1 VRAALAI
8 AAKDLVLELRGRE
21 VVVTLFVFAF
31 LTLTLFSLAAPEGS
45 RAPAELAPGILWVT
59 FLFAGV
65 LGLGR
70 TFEREREN
78 ECFRG
83 LLLSPVEPMQVYW
96 GKCLSTLAFMLVFQA
111 LLWFPFC
118 VLFNFPP
125 LSGFAGLW
133 ASFFLGDVGFVALG
147 VLLSATTIHARGRE
161 VVLPLLL
168 LPLCL
173 PVLVLGVRAAA
184 AMLGEG
190 GLAQAAGPLGRLAAF
205 DVIFLTLGSLL
216 FSLAVE
222 E

>member
-8 AAKDLVLELRGRE
+8 AGKDLVLELRGRE
-21 VVVTLFVFAF
+21 VVVTLFVFSF
-31 LTLTLFSLAAPEGS
+31 LILTLFSLAAPEGS
-45 RAPAELAPGILWVT
+45 RALRELAPGILWVT

-83 LLLSPVEPMQVYW
+83 LLLSPVDPMQVYW

-118 VLFNFPP
+118 VLYDFPP
-125 LSGFAGLW
+125 LGSLAGMA
-133 ASFFLGDVGFVALG
+133 ASFVLGDIGFVALG
-147 VLLSATTIHARGRE
+147 VLLSAMTIHARGRE
-161 VVLPLLL
+161 IVLPLLL
-168 LPLCL
+168 FPLCL
-173 PVLVLGVRAAA
+173 PVLVLGVRAATA
-184 AMLGEG
+184 LLGDG
-190 GLAQAAGPLGRLAAF
+190 GVAQAAPALGRLAAF
-205 DVIFLTLGSLL
+205 DVIFLSLGSLL

>member
-1 VRAALAI
+1 MRAVLAI
-8 AAKDLVLELRGRE
+8 AGKDLLLELRGRE

-31 LTLTLFSLAAPEGS
+31 LTLTLFSLSAPPGS
-45 RAPAELAPGILWVT
+45 QALGELSPGVLWVT

-83 LLLSPVEPMQVYW
+83 LLLSPVDPSRVYW
-96 GKCLSTLAFMLVFQA
+96 GKCISTLAFLLLFQA

-118 VLFNFPP
+118 VLY
-125 LSGFAGLW
+125 GFSPVGNLPGIW
-133 ASFFLGDVGFVALG
+133 GSFLLGDLGFVSLG
-147 VLLSATTIHARGRE
+147 VLLSGMTIHARGKE

-173 PVLVLGVRAAA
+173 PVLVFGVRAAA
-184 AMLGEG
+184 TLLGGAPFSEA
-190 GLAQAAGPLGRLAAF
+190 LPWLGRLAAF
-205 DVIFLTLGSLL
+205 DVIFLSLGSLL
-216 FSLAVE
+216 FPLVVE